1 MKILTDDEIKNRLK
15 IALDKLYV
23 KDCYLLKHSAHERSI
38 THKLAEYLQ
47 ELFPDYDVDCEYN
60 VDIDNDNDRKMWLS
74 DAARIKLKELLEK
87 IKIELNPENYD
98 LSQEIGKLSK
108 NFYPDIIIHKR
119 GTNKHNLLVIEAKK
133 EGNDTSFDEEKL
145 KAFTELDGVHHY
157 KFNLGALV
165 TIDIGDHF
173 IGNDFTEPV
182 YYQNGLAI

>member
-15 IALDKLYV
+15 FALDKLYV

-60 VDIDNDNDRKMWLS
+60 VDIDNANDRKVWLS
-74 DAARIKLKELLEK
+74 DAARIKLEELLK
-87 IKIELNPENYD
+87 KMKDELIPENFD
-98 LSQEIGKLSK
+98 LTQEIEKLSK

-119 GTNKHNLLVIEAKK
+119 GTNKCNLLVIEAKK
-133 EGNDTSFDEEKL
+133 EGVNSEFDIEKL
-145 KAFTELDGVHHY
+145 KAFTEIANIHHFCY
-157 KFNLGALV
+157 QLGAIV
-165 TIDIGDHF
+165 TLNVGGHF